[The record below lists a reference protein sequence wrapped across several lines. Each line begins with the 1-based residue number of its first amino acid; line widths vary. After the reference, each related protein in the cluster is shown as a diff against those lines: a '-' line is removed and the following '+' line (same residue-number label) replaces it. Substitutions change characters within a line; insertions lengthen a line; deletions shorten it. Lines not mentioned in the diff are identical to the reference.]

1 MRCEPI
7 RTAAQWSIRERLSCS
22 IFDPAL
28 KNRLLTYPSI
38 RILSFLIAWV
48 PWRLLHWKAIP
59 LRILFQHVI
68 RYRRKVIVSNLR
80 RVWPQAEDKHRM
92 IIRSCY
98 QNLAMITLETFKSH
112 TAPIDQIHQYC
123 RVENPEVVEAFFKQG
138 RSVLIAA
145 NHYRNFELAAL
156 TIPGALSAPVIG
168 IWKPFRNK
176 RVSRFVH
183 DRRTRGGMQLIPQ
196 LNAIK
201 TLIDLDRE
209 GPNAYFFLADQSPSN
224 QDKAHWVSFLGQDTA
239 FIPGPEVLA
248 RRLDIP
254 VIYAVMR
261 RASTGRGYTIRL
273 EVLTEQPATLPETEI
288 TRRYAAMIEAD
299 ILHDPGG
306 WLWTHKRWKKNRS
319 HPEA

>member
-1 MRCEPI
+1 MNPSEPPLL
-7 RTAAQWSIRERLSCS
+7 RRIRERIYRS
-22 IFDPAL
+22 IFEPPL
-28 KNRLLTYPSI
+28 KNRLLTYLSI

-48 PWRLLHWKAIP
+48 PWRLLHLKAIP

-80 RVWPQAEDKHRM
+80 RVWPQAEDQHRM
-92 IIRSCY
+92 IIHSCY

-112 TAPIDQIHQYC
+112 TAPIEKIHQYC
-123 RVENPEVVEAFFKQG
+123 RVDNPEVVEAFFKQG
-138 RSVLIAA
+138 RSALITA

-156 TIPGALSAPVIG
+156 TIPGVLSAPVIG
-168 IWKPFRNK
+168 IWKPFRDK
-176 RVSRFVH
+176 RISRFVH
-183 DRRTRGGMQLIPQ
+183 DQRTRGGMQLIPQ
-196 LNAIK
+196 KNAIK
-201 TLIDLDRE
+201 TLMEMDRE

-273 EVLTEQPATLPETEI
+273 EVLTEHPTTLPETEI

-319 HPEA
+319 KPDA